1 MITKTTNFEKHP
13 CFHKGASA
21 KWGRV
26 HLPIAPNCNI
36 QCNFCNRKYDCA
48 NENRPGVTSHVYS
61 PDEALH
67 FVEDLFRKRSDIS
80 VIGVAGP
87 GDPLCDADRTISTLA
102 TIRRHFPDILYCVS
116 TNGLNLPNNV
126 DGLIK
131 AGVTHVTV
139 TVNAVSPD
147 VAAKVYAYVKP
158 HAQKLTGETGGALL
172 LAQQDEGIKRL
183 KRHGVIV
190 KINTVVIPGINDFHV
205 PAIAKQAAL
214 WHADIMNC
222 MAMIPVTGTPFAS
235 IQTPTGAAITE
246 IRAEAGKYMH
256 QMYHCCR
263 CRADAIGKLCPTGTC
278 QE

>member
-1 MITKTTNFEKHP
+1 MTNTTNFEKHP

-21 KWGRV
+21 QWGRV

-48 NENRPGVTSHVYS
+48 NENRPGVTSHIYT

-67 FVEDLFRKRSDIS
+67 FVETLLQKRSDIS
-80 VIGVAGP
+80 VIGIAGP
-87 GDPLCDADRTISTLA
+87 GDPLCDAAKTIA
-102 TIRRHFPDILYCVS
+102 TMTAIHRYFPHLLCCVS
-116 TNGLNLPNNV
+116 TNGLNLPDNV
-126 DGLIK
+126 DALVK

-139 TVNAVSPD
+139 TVNAVTPD
-147 VAAKVYAYVKP
+147 VAANVYAYVKP
-158 HAQKLTGETGGALL
+158 QGEKISGIDGGKLL
-172 LAQQDEGIKRL
+172 LAQQNEGIKRL
-183 KRHGVIV
+183 KRHGLVV
-190 KINTVVIPGINDFHV
+190 KVNTVVIPGVNDFHV

-222 MAMIPVTGTPFAS
+222 MALIPVEGTPFAS
-235 IQTPTGAAITE
+235 LTSPTSPQLAAL
-246 IRAEAGKYMH
+246 RQEAGKYIH

-278 QE
+278 E

>member
-1 MITKTTNFEKHP
+1 MNNQQNFNNHP
-13 CFHKGASA
+13 CFHKEASA
-21 KWGRV
+21 QWGRV
-26 HLPIAPNCNI
+26 HLPIAPHCNI

-48 NENRPGVTSHVYS
+48 NENRPGVTSRVYT

-67 FVEDLFRKRSDIS
+67 FVERLLQKRSDIS
-80 VIGVAGP
+80 VIGIAGP
-87 GDPLCDADRTISTLA
+87 GDPLCDADCTLETMA
-102 TIRRHFPDILYCVS
+102 AIHRQFPNLLCCVS
-116 TNGLNLPNNV
+116 TNGLNLPGNV
-126 DGLIK
+126 EALVK

-139 TVNAVSPD
+139 TVNAVTPD

-158 HAQKLTGETGGALL
+158 QGQKLSGIAGGAVL

-183 KRHGVIV
+183 KRHGLIV
-190 KINTVVIPGINDFHV
+190 KVNTVVIPGINDFHV

-222 MAMIPVTGTPFAS
+222 MAMIPVTGTPFAQLTS
-235 IQTPTGAAITE
+235 PTASDLTAI
-246 IRAEAGKYMH
+246 RQEAGKYLH

-278 QE
+278 R